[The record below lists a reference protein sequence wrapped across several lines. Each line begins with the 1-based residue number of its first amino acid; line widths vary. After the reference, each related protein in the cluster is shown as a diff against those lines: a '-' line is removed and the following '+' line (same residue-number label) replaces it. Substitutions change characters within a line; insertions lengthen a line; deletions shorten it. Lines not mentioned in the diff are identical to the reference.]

1 MLPAPSYGRKPPSSV
16 SHSRGSPVLWPFLLF
31 PGPHGGEGQREGD
44 KLVAWPLSY
53 LFLAIFQELQTYM
66 SSSTSQMGPL
76 LTHSVAWGKSLLSDP
91 QSPQESKKKLN
102 QRPSLP
108 LNLCLPK
115 FSEKMSE
122 KALPL
127 GSFPVGGDGGREFGD
142 FR

>member
-76 LTHSVAWGKSLLSDP
+76 LTHSVAWASHFSLTL
-91 QSPQESKKKLN
+91 
-102 QRPSLP
+102 SLP
-108 LNLCLPK
+108 RSQKRN
-115 FSEKMSE
+115 
-122 KALPL
+122 
-127 GSFPVGGDGGREFGD
+127 
-142 FR
+142 